1 MMRLQMKKILI
12 ISSLLFTFANA
23 NTNQSYDSALKSF
36 KEGNYQKAYEILD
49 SLAYEKS
56 KNTLVNFYLG
66 RSAYE
71 LGNYE
76 YASSVYERILFN
88 ERNNAEVKIELAQ
101 TYLKMKLYEQALN
114 EFKSVSNEDI
124 PLNLKEV
131 VNKKIKSLE
140 STNKNSTLN
149 TSLLFGIMYDSNVN
163 SSSDSKTFDIYSPV
177 LDTNIT
183 VDNNSKEQSATI
195 FQVAV
200 PILHRYRISDDFIL
214 NTTIVPLF
222 MKYNNFK
229 EKDLHVLSLNVSPTV
244 YKSDYSY
251 SLGVLYDLVY
261 SGHEK
266 YQSNYYLNPSYKKIL
281 SEDLLYTTS
290 LKLGKVNYTGEK
302 ERSSNHY
309 SFLNSLR
316 YSSEQFG
323 IFNFSLLLGK
333 ELRLYTERTDV
344 SREFYSL
351 SLQNS
356 YNIFD
361 DSILR
366 TSISYKK
373 TDYLDDDINYQSKRE
388 NKSYNYSVSL
398 HKPISESLFLK
409 VGGKII
415 DLNSNHDSYEY
426 DKYILNTNL
435 SYSF

>member
-1 MMRLQMKKILI
+1 MKKTLI
-12 ISSLLFTFANA
+12 ISSLFFTLLYAD
-23 NTNQSYDSALKSF
+23 TNKSYNEALKSF
-36 KEGNYQKAYEILD
+36 KEADYQKAYEIFDL
-49 SLAYEKS
+49 LAYEKTD
-56 KNTLVNFYLG
+56 NTLINFYLG

-88 ERNNAEVKIELAQ
+88 EPNNIEVKIELAQ
-101 TYLKMKLYEQALN
+101 TYLKMQLYEQALN
-114 EFKSVSNEDI
+114 EFKSISNKD
-124 PLNLKEV
+124 LAFDLKEL
-131 VNKKIKSLE
+131 VNEKIKSLE
-140 STNKNSTLN
+140 STNKKSTLN
-149 TSLLFGIMYDSNVN
+149 TSLMLGLLYDSNVN

-183 VDNNSKEQSATI
+183 VNNNSKEQSATI
-195 FQVAV
+195 FQVVA
-200 PILHRYRISDDFIL
+200 PILHRYKIAEDFML
-214 NTTIVPLF
+214 NTTLVPLF

-229 EKDLHVLSLNVSPTV
+229 EKDLHVLSLNISPTI
-244 YKSDYSY
+244 YKKDYSY

-333 ELRLYTERTDV
+333 ELRSYTERTDV

-351 SLQNS
+351 LFQNS
-356 YNIFD
+356 YNIFT
-361 DSILR
+361 DSIFK

-373 TDYLDDDINYQSKRE
+373 TDYLDSDVNYQSKRE
-388 NKSYNYSVSL
+388 NKSYTYSL
-398 HKPISESLFLK
+398 ALNKPISETLSFK
-409 VGGKII
+409 VGGKFIE
-415 DLNSNHDSYEY
+415 LNSNHDSYEY
-426 DKYILNTNL
+426 DKYILNANF